1 MSDFDD
7 NIEHARKERSPSF
20 PFISLPKAVDRAQA
34 FHNAH
39 RRNGARLVTVAETW
53 GYAQS
58 SSGLQQTVGALKS
71 YGLLEDIG
79 KGQDRRIQLTDLAN
93 RILHD
98 SRPGAKEASIKE
110 AALRPRLF
118 AEYAEKW
125 LPNRPSD
132 NHCLSELHLDRGF
145 TLAAAQTFLRAFDE
159 TVNFANL
166 KDEDKLSGNHDEGT
180 MEPTAEDVPPMTGL
194 VRTGP
199 NTYAAASRVAARSA
213 VNALPVETV
222 APRATLPLPEG
233 TAALEIPEGM
243 SGKSWKALKLWV
255 DLMVSFAEPKDT
267 PAGMQAGFEL
277 NEK

>member
-1 MSDFDD
+1 MSDLDD
-7 NIEHARKERSPSF
+7 NAERGRKERSPSF

-34 FHNAH
+34 FYDAH

-71 YGLLEDIG
+71 YGLLEDVG
-79 KGQDRRIQLTDLAN
+79 RGQDRRIQLTDLAN

-98 SRPGAKEASIKE
+98 TRPGAKEASIKE

-145 TLAAAQTFLRAFDE
+145 TPAAAQTFLRAFDE
-159 TVNFANL
+159 TVTFANL
-166 KDEDKLSGNHDEGT
+166 KDEDSLSLVRKQAETSTPNVTEGIT
-180 MEPTAEDVPPMTGL
+180 PPMTGL
-194 VRTGP
+194 RATGP
-199 NTYAAASRVAARSA
+199 NQYSTVPPQPA
-213 VNALPVETV
+213 VGDTMSFALAGGGVQITANIKTLKGAEDLIKLMETV
-222 APRATLPLPEG
+222 KLLVSPADSFKRPE
-233 TAALEIPEGM
+233 E
-243 SGKSWKALKLWV
+243 S
-255 DLMVSFAEPKDT
+255 DT
-267 PAGMQAGFEL
+267 
-277 NEK
+277 K

>member
-1 MSDFDD
+1 MSDLDD
-7 NIEHARKERSPSF
+7 NAERGRKERSPSF
-20 PFISLPKAVDRAQA
+20 PFISLPKAVDRARA
-34 FHNAH
+34 FHDAH
-39 RRNGARLVTVAETW
+39 RRSAARLVTIAETW

-71 YGLLEDIG
+71 YGLLEDAG
-79 KGQDRRIQLTDLAN
+79 RGQDRRIQLTDLAN

-145 TLAAAQTFLRAFDE
+145 TPAAAQTFLRAFDE
-159 TVNFANL
+159 TVTFANL
-166 KDEDKLSGNHDEGT
+166 KSEDSLSSSHEEGAMAPNT
-180 MEPTAEDVPPMTGL
+180 EEGVPPLTGF
-194 VRTGP
+194 VRTGQGEY
-199 NTYAAASRVAARSA
+199 TSVGRTMRYGGEM
-213 VNALPVETV
+213 PVGAP

-233 TAALEIPEGM
+233 VVALEIPM
-243 SGKSWKALKLWV
+243 ALSAKSHAALKSWV
-255 DLMVSFAEPKDT
+255 QLMVSLAEPS
-267 PAGMQAGFEL
+267 A
-277 NEK
+277 NEQEPKPQ